1 MFGGEPAGADK
12 LEKLKE
18 VTCNKKIKNKKI
30 KIHSTGSH
38 VVAKSNM
45 KATLSF

>member
-18 VTCNKKIKNKKI
+18 VTFNKIFKILKKF
-30 KIHSTGSH
+30 
-38 VVAKSNM
+38 
-45 KATLSF
+45 SFYRKPRPLNLK